1 MLIERQD
8 QFANTVLEHKIDSLL
23 DGINAGNGTPA
34 AAIIKSILA
43 IDARVAGKSYDNFPV
58 SQEHELVRLVF
69 EILEMVQIEHA
80 RYQLPFGTML
90 ETEALGSVIIG
101 GEFWTFDADRP
112 GLHFLSMTSKAA
124 QGSNLALLHKFI
136 IRKTRNLACR
146 RIGLLRPVQICD
158 IDDSNLLHFP
168 PFGEAGNVVLQIWGN
183 GTGAPRFCAAM
194 PEQIEAFA
202 TSIVSDMRLFYRHR
216 SEIARQA
223 GEARAIATQRIY
235 GSDAEIDQIAVELS
249 TQSRYEELDFH
260 VHYLATDVAM
270 RRGPVLDF
278 ISAFDRSEGR
288 IGRAPWGVS
297 GRGDE
302 RAQIN
307 KQGADGRISKLAKSI
322 VSSGRFDTVTILAE
336 LANAYESRFEL
347 ATRPSP
353 TYISLYWLNGTI
365 EAEVIMPGMMEW
377 CRDKVEFFKLSLPEI
392 VKSTIVGQPLSKI
405 VDMPFGGDMIVEGVC
420 DLHGGG
426 TRFDVEG
433 GTDLIDL
440 RSGRIF
446 PESATWP

>member
-8 QFANTVLEHKIDSLL
+8 QFATSEIKHRLEVLL
-23 DGINAGNGTPA
+23 DGVQATNGTPA
-34 AAIIKSILA
+34 AAIIISILA
-43 IDARVAGKSYDNFPV
+43 TDWRLAEAASRVYPALKDS
-58 SQEHELVRLVF
+58 ELKELAF
-69 EILEMVQIEHA
+69 GILETVSSERCQFD
-80 RYQLPFGTML
+80 LPTGTIIK
-90 ETEALGSVIIG
+90 TDKLGSVNIG
-101 GEFWTFDADRP
+101 AEQWAFDADRP

-146 RIGLLRPVQICD
+146 RIGLPRPVQICD

-270 RRGPVLDF
+270 RRGPVLD
-278 ISAFDRSEGR
+278 
-288 IGRAPWGVS
+288 
-297 GRGDE
+297 
-302 RAQIN
+302 
-307 KQGADGRISKLAKSI
+307 
-322 VSSGRFDTVTILAE
+322 
-336 LANAYESRFEL
+336 
-347 ATRPSP
+347 
-353 TYISLYWLNGTI
+353 
-365 EAEVIMPGMMEW
+365 
-377 CRDKVEFFKLSLPEI
+377 
-392 VKSTIVGQPLSKI
+392 
-405 VDMPFGGDMIVEGVC
+405 
-420 DLHGGG
+420 
-426 TRFDVEG
+426 
-433 GTDLIDL
+433 
-440 RSGRIF
+440 
-446 PESATWP
+446 